1 MEYQS
6 ENFVTYTETT
16 APPNESFPDLDF
28 MLQSPFTD
36 SSGGQSY
43 SHETNSQFQN
53 HSVSHHSFGSPYASP
68 EDPRTS
74 KAQKRRQKT
83 SNPESEYTM
92 GENNERNLIELSSH
106 SKKIQKRDKAKAR
119 AKIKQNMAMVMAIAP
134 EKYIPSG
141 IDDPNLDDKTKRK
154 MVQMAKNRMAAQKTR
169 DRKKQYTSELEE
181 VKNHLAKVNEELE
194 EKNRLLEERIKALEM
209 NQVYLLQENQE
220 LKKSQF
226 LDTLY
231 QPNFATVP
239 SSIDTGSGFDSNSE
253 YKSIPSPAGLTRR
266 SSRGA
271 NNYFNFFLGVIAI
284 CAVYTG
290 VHIKIGQE
298 TENMPDPF
306 KDQIEEWTMEGLNPP
321 EIMKS
326 EVGPMAVEEPPV
338 PAKAPVRSIKKD
350 DGENVASTMRAS
362 IKSSKR
368 DDATSGFVPSTK
380 RPDEPAMKMVAMS
393 LSASA
398 QDTVGSGP
406 QFGAMMAASIMMD
419 DGGAYQPK
427 TPIKDKWSFLTELY
441 NLRYGMS
448 YHFDAPGYVPKVIV
462 YQPQTPAKN
471 RWSFASELYDLRYG
485 MSYKWDA
492 PGHVW
497 DQPYIDTDLDSGE
510 YNNDAGEIV
519 FLNADDQADR
529 DLYQEGHKGWNENMA
544 VQAA

>member
-6 ENFVTYTETT
+6 DNFVTYTETT
-16 APPNESFPDLDF
+16 VPPNESFPDLDF

-68 EDPRTS
+68 EDQRTS

-92 GENNERNLIELSSH
+92 GENNERNLIDISSQ

-119 AKIKQNMAMVMAIAP
+119 AKIKQNMAMVMAVAP

-154 MVQMAKNRMAAQKTR
+154 MIQMAKNRMAAQKTR

-194 EKNRLLEERIKALEM
+194 EKNRLLEEKIRALEM

-220 LKKSQF
+220 LKQKQF
-226 LDTLY
+226 LETFY
-231 QPNFATVP
+231 QPNVETLP

-253 YKSIPSPAGLTRR
+253 YKSLPSPAGLSRR
-266 SSRGA
+266 SSRGT

-290 VHIKIGQE
+290 INIKIGQE
-298 TENMPDPF
+298 SENLPDPF
-306 KDQIEEWTMEGLNPP
+306 KDQIEEWTMEGFQPP

-326 EVGPMAVEEPPV
+326 EVEPMLVEET
-338 PAKAPVRSIKKD
+338 PATAKTFAGKKKD
-350 DGENVASTMRAS
+350 ESGKVASTVRR
-362 IKSSKR
+362 SSKR
-368 DDATSGFVPSTK
+368 DDGEKVESVRTVTTSSFAPRAPK
-380 RPDEPAMKMVAMS
+380 PDDQPVAMS
-393 LSASA
+393 AMSISAS
-398 QDTVGSGP
+398 DSVGSGY
-406 QFGAMMAASIMMD
+406 QYGTMMASSMMMD
-419 DGGAYQPK
+419 MMEGGAYQPK
-427 TPIKDKWSFLTELY
+427 TPIKSRWDFASELY
-441 NLRYGMS
+441 NLRHGLCS
-448 YHFDAPGYVPKVIV
+448 QFDAPGYVWKAPQPK
-462 YQPQTPAKN
+462 TPVKS
-471 RWSFASELYDLRYG
+471 RWDFVSELYDLRYG

-497 DQPYIDTDLDSGE
+497 DEPYIVSGEYDDTYDSGE
-510 YNNDAGEIV
+510 MV
-519 FLNADDQADR
+519 FLNDDG
-529 DLYQEGHKGWNENMA
+529 DLYQEDHRGLNENMA